1 MRLLLC
7 FILGLPP
14 PTHIFVIKV
23 FPICMIELLYY
34 IIPVLAHGRIYFG
47 TTPFLLIADLDM
59 IRDVTVK
66 QFDKFVD
73 RTVSLLFVS
82 IHSK

>member
-1 MRLLLC
+1 MRLPFCL
-7 FILGLPP
+7 ILGLPP
-14 PTHIFVIKV
+14 PTHNLVIKV
-23 FPICMIELLYY
+23 LCMIKLLNS
-34 IIPVLAHGRIYFG
+34 IILVLAHGRIYFG

-82 IHSK
+82 VHSE